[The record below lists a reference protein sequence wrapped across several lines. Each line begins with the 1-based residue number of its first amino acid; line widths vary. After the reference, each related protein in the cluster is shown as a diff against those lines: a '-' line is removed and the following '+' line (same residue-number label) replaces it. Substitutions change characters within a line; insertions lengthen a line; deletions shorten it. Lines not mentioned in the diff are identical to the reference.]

1 MAVFRHTAE
10 FDMKEFFGEDY
21 LLQGESAKKIYSA
34 IKDLPIIDYHCHLDE
49 KAIKADKTFSDIGE
63 LWLSGDHYKWRAMRL
78 CGVSEDYITGNR
90 SFIEKFN
97 KFAEIL
103 PSLCGNPVYA
113 WAHMELKQIFGINKP
128 LNRGTADEIWN
139 EANEK
144 LKNLSVR
151 KLLKK
156 FNVEYIATTDDPYSA
171 LENHGDIDG
180 VKVRPT
186 FRADSRFNEG
196 VPKAELEKR
205 LDYFVSKGCKIADYG
220 FDFVNENDEN
230 LLWLIENCY
239 KRKMILQLHFGTF
252 RNVNSAMF
260 ETCGK
265 DSGFD
270 IMRGGIDV
278 DALVKVFDKEN
289 VKLGGLPTI
298 VVYPLNDYD
307 LRAVAT
313 LTGAFPTVKVGA
325 AWWFNDTLG
334 GIKRQLETVAEYSVL
349 GTQFGM
355 LTDSRSFSSYVRFDY
370 YRRILSSFI
379 GEKVD
384 GCEYDEVAAEKLA
397 KNIAYYNIKEALNG

>member
-1 MAVFRHTAE
+1 
-10 FDMKEFFGEDY
+10 MKEFFGEDY

-90 SFIEKFN
+90 SFIDKFN

-113 WAHMELKQIFGINKP
+113 WAHMELKQIFGITRP
-128 LNRGTADEIWN
+128 LNRGTAEEIWN

-144 LKNLSVR
+144 LKTLSVR

-156 FNVEYIATTDDPYSA
+156 FKVEYIATTDDPFSP

-186 FRADSRFNEG
+186 FRADARFNEG
-196 VPKAELEKR
+196 VSKQELEKR
-205 LDYFVSKGCKIADYG
+205 LDYFVSQDCKIADYG
-220 FDFVNENDEN
+220 FGFVSENDEN
-230 LLWLIENCY
+230 LLWLIENCF

-252 RNVNSAMF
+252 RNVNSAAF
-260 ETCGK
+260 KTCGK

-270 IMRGGIDV
+270 IMRGSIDV
-278 DALVKVFDKEN
+278 DALVKVLDKEN
-289 VKLGGLPTI
+289 VKLSGLPTI
-298 VVYPLNDYD
+298 IVYPLNDYD

-334 GIKRQLETVAEYSVL
+334 GIKRQIETVAEYSVL

-379 GEKVD
+379 GEKID
-384 GCEYDEVAAEKLA
+384 GGEYDEAAAEKLA

>member
-1 MAVFRHTAE
+1 
-10 FDMKEFFGEDY
+10 MKEFFCEDY

-34 IKDLPIIDYHCHLDE
+34 IKDLPIIDYHCHLDD
-49 KAIKADKTFSDIGE
+49 KSIKEDKTFSDIGE
-63 LWLSGDHYKWRAMRL
+63 LWLSGDHYKWRTMRL

-90 SFIEKFN
+90 SFIDKFK

-103 PSLCGNPVYA
+103 PSLCGNSVYA
-113 WAHMELKQIFGINKP
+113 WAHMELKQIFGIEKP
-128 LNRGTADEIWN
+128 LNQATAEEVWN

-151 KLLKK
+151 KLLEK
-156 FNVEYIATTDDPYSA
+156 FNVEYIATTDDPFST
-171 LENHGDIDG
+171 LENHGDIYG

-186 FRADSRFNEG
+186 FRADARFNEG

-205 LDYFVSKGCKIADYG
+205 LDYFVRKGCKIADYG
-220 FDFVNENDEN
+220 FDFISENDEN
-230 LLWLIENCY
+230 LLWLIENCF

-252 RNVNSAMF
+252 RNVNSAAF
-260 ETCGK
+260 KTCGK

-270 IMRGGIDV
+270 IMRGAIDV
-278 DALVKVFDKEN
+278 DALVKVLDKEN
-289 VKLGGLPTI
+289 TKLGGLPTI

-384 GCEYDEVAAEKLA
+384 SGEYDEQSAQTLA
-397 KNIAYYNIKEALNG
+397 KNIAYYNIKDALNVCQK

>member
-1 MAVFRHTAE
+1 
-10 FDMKEFFGEDY
+10 MKEFFGEDY

-90 SFIEKFN
+90 SFIDKFN

-113 WAHMELKQIFGINKP
+113 WAHMELKQIFGIEKP
-128 LNRGTADEIWN
+128 LNQGTAEEVWN

-156 FNVEYIATTDDPYSA
+156 FNVEYIATTDDPFSP

-186 FRADSRFNEG
+186 FRADARFNEG
-196 VPKAELEKR
+196 VPKADLEKR

-220 FDFVNENDEN
+220 FDFISENDEN
-230 LLWLIENCY
+230 LLWLIENCF

-252 RNVNSAMF
+252 RNVNSAMLK
-260 ETCGK
+260 TCGK

-270 IMRGGIDV
+270 IMRGAIDV
-278 DALVKVFDKEN
+278 DALVKVLDKET

-298 VVYPLNDYD
+298 IVYPLNDYD

-325 AWWFNDTLG
+325 AWWFNDALG
-334 GIKRQLETVAEYSVL
+334 GIKRQIETVAEYSVL

-384 GCEYDEVAAEKLA
+384 GGEYDEASAEKLA

>member
-1 MAVFRHTAE
+1 
-10 FDMKEFFGEDY
+10 MKEFFGEDY

-78 CGVSEDYITGNR
+78 CGVSEDYITGYR
-90 SFIEKFN
+90 SFIDKFN

-196 VPKAELEKR
+196 IPKAELEKR

-384 GCEYDEVAAEKLA
+384 GGEYDEAAAEKLA

>member
-1 MAVFRHTAE
+1 
-10 FDMKEFFGEDY
+10 MKEFFGEDY

-90 SFIEKFN
+90 SFIDKFN

-196 VPKAELEKR
+196 VPKADLEKR

-252 RNVNSAMF
+252 RNVNSVMLK
-260 ETCGK
+260 TCGK

-384 GCEYDEVAAEKLA
+384 GCEYDEAAAEKLA

>member
-1 MAVFRHTAE
+1 
-10 FDMKEFFGEDY
+10 MKEFFGEDY

-34 IKDLPIIDYHCHLDE
+34 IKDLPIIDYHCHLDD
-49 KAIKADKTFSDIGE
+49 KAIKDDKSFSDIGE

-78 CGVSEDYITGNR
+78 CGVSEDYIMGNR
-90 SFIEKFN
+90 SFIDKFK

-113 WAHMELKQIFGINKP
+113 WAHMELKRIFGIEKP
-128 LNRGTADEIWN
+128 LNQGTAEEIWN

-156 FNVEYIATTDDPYSA
+156 FNVEYIATTDDPFSP
-171 LENHGDIDG
+171 LENHGDIGG

-186 FRADSRFNEG
+186 FRADARFNEG
-196 VPKAELEKR
+196 VSKQELEKR

-220 FDFVNENDEN
+220 FDFVRENDEN
-230 LLWLIENCY
+230 LLWLIENCF

-252 RNVNSAMF
+252 RNVNSVMLK
-260 ETCGK
+260 TCGK

-270 IMRGGIDV
+270 IMRGAIDV
-278 DALVKVFDKEN
+278 DALVKVLDKEN
-289 VKLGGLPTI
+289 TELGGLPTI
-298 VVYPLNDYD
+298 IVYPLNDYD

-334 GIKRQLETVAEYSVL
+334 GIKRQLETVAEHSVL

-384 GCEYDEVAAEKLA
+384 GGEYDEAAAEKLA

>member
-1 MAVFRHTAE
+1 
-10 FDMKEFFGEDY
+10 MKEFFGEDY

-78 CGVSEDYITGNR
+78 CGVSEDYITGYR
-90 SFIEKFN
+90 SFIDKFN

-252 RNVNSAMF
+252 RNVNSVMLK
-260 ETCGK
+260 TCGK

-298 VVYPLNDYD
+298 IVYPLNDYD
-307 LRAVAT
+307 LRSVAT

-370 YRRILSSFI
+370 YRRILSLFI

-384 GCEYDEVAAEKLA
+384 GGEYDEAAAEKLA

>member
-1 MAVFRHTAE
+1 
-10 FDMKEFFGEDY
+10 MKEFFGEDY

-34 IKDLPIIDYHCHLDE
+34 IKNLPIIDYHCHLDD
-49 KAIKADKTFSDIGE
+49 KAIKEDKIFSDIGE

-78 CGVSEDYITGNR
+78 CGVSEDYITGYR
-90 SFIEKFN
+90 SFIDKFN

-113 WAHMELKQIFGINKP
+113 WAHMELKQIFGIEKP
-128 LNRGTADEIWN
+128 LNQGTAEEVWN

-196 VPKAELEKR
+196 IPKAELEKR

-252 RNVNSAMF
+252 RNVNSVMLK
-260 ETCGK
+260 TCGK

-334 GIKRQLETVAEYSVL
+334 GIKRQFETVAEYSVL

-370 YRRILSSFI
+370 YRRILSSVI

-384 GCEYDEVAAEKLA
+384 GGEYDEAAAEKLA

>member
-1 MAVFRHTAE
+1 
-10 FDMKEFFGEDY
+10 MKEFFGEDY

-78 CGVSEDYITGNR
+78 CGVSEDYITGYKSINA
-90 SFIEKFN
+90 KFY
-97 KFAEIL
+97 KLAEIM
-103 PSLCGNPVYA
+103 PNLCGNPVYA
-113 WAHMELKQIFGINKP
+113 WAHMELKQIFGVEKP
-128 LNRGTADEIWN
+128 LNSDTAEEIWN

-144 LKNLSVR
+144 LKTLSVR

-156 FNVEYIATTDDPYSA
+156 FNVEYIATTDDPFST

-180 VKVRPT
+180 IKVRPT
-186 FRADSRFNEG
+186 FRADARFSEG
-196 VPKAELEKR
+196 VPKADLEKR

-220 FDFVNENDEN
+220 FDFVSENDEN
-230 LLWLIENCY
+230 LIWLIENCY

-252 RNVNSAMF
+252 RNVNSAAF
-260 ETCGK
+260 KTCGK

-270 IMRGGIDV
+270 IMRGAIDI

-370 YRRILSSFI
+370 YRRILASFI

-384 GCEYDEVAAEKLA
+384 GGEYDEASAETLA

>member
-1 MAVFRHTAE
+1 
-10 FDMKEFFGEDY
+10 MKEFFGEDY
-21 LLQGESAKKIYSA
+21 LLQGESAKKIYAA
-34 IKDLPIIDYHCHLDE
+34 IRDLPIIDYHCHLDD
-49 KAIKADKTFSDIGE
+49 KAIKDDKIFSDIGE

-78 CGVSEDYITGNR
+78 CGVSEDYITGYKSINA
-90 SFIEKFN
+90 KFF
-97 KFAEIL
+97 KLAEIM
-103 PSLCGNPVYA
+103 PNLCGNPVYA
-113 WAHMELKQIFGINKP
+113 WAHMELRQIFGINKP
-128 LNRGTADEIWN
+128 LNSDTAEEIWN

-144 LKNLSVR
+144 LKTLSVR

-156 FNVEYIATTDDPYSA
+156 FNVEYIATTDDPFST

-186 FRADSRFNEG
+186 FRADARFNED
-196 VPKAELEKR
+196 VPKTELERR

-220 FDFVNENDEN
+220 FDFISENDEN

-252 RNVNSAMF
+252 RNVNSVAF
-260 ETCGK
+260 RTCGK
-265 DSGFD
+265 DGGFD
-270 IMRGGIDV
+270 IMRGSIDI
-278 DALVKVFDKEN
+278 DALVKVLDKEN
-289 VKLGGLPTI
+289 SKLGGLPTI

-370 YRRILSSFI
+370 YRRILASFI

-384 GCEYDEVAAEKLA
+384 GGEYDEASAEKLA

>member
-78 CGVSEDYITGNR
+78 CGVSEDYITGYR
-90 SFIEKFN
+90 SFIDKFN

-196 VPKAELEKR
+196 IPKAELEKR

-384 GCEYDEVAAEKLA
+384 GGEYDEAAAEKLA

>member
-1 MAVFRHTAE
+1 
-10 FDMKEFFGEDY
+10 MKEFFGEDY

-78 CGVSEDYITGNR
+78 CGVSEDYITGYKSINA
-90 SFIEKFN
+90 KFF
-97 KFAEIL
+97 KLAEIM
-103 PSLCGNPVYA
+103 PNLCGNPVYA
-113 WAHMELKQIFGINKP
+113 WAHMELKQIFGIEKP
-128 LNRGTADEIWN
+128 LNQGTAEEVWN

-171 LENHGDIDG
+171 LKNHGDIDG

-252 RNVNSAMF
+252 RNVNSVMLK
-260 ETCGK
+260 TCGK

-270 IMRGGIDV
+270 IMRGSIDV

-289 VKLGGLPTI
+289 VRLGGLPTI

-384 GCEYDEVAAEKLA
+384 GGEYDEAAAEKLA

>member
-1 MAVFRHTAE
+1 
-10 FDMKEFFGEDY
+10 MKEFFGEDY
-21 LLQGESAKKIYSA
+21 LLQSESAKKIYSA

-63 LWLSGDHYKWRAMRL
+63 LWISGDHYKWRAMRL
-78 CGVSEDYITGNR
+78 CGVSEDYITGYR
-90 SFIEKFN
+90 SFIDKFN
-97 KFAEIL
+97 KFAEVL
-103 PSLCGNPVYA
+103 PNLCGNPVYA

-128 LNRGTADEIWN
+128 LNSDTADEIWN

-144 LKNLSVR
+144 LKTLSVR

-156 FNVEYIATTDDPYSA
+156 FNVEYIATTDDPFSP

-186 FRADSRFNEG
+186 FRADARFNEG
-196 VPKAELEKR
+196 ISKQDLEKR
-205 LDYFVSKGCKIADYG
+205 LDFFVSKGCKIADYG
-220 FDFVNENDEN
+220 FDFVSENDEN
-230 LLWLIENCY
+230 LLWLIENCF

-252 RNVNSAMF
+252 RNVNSAAF
-260 ETCGK
+260 KTCGK

-270 IMRGGIDV
+270 IMRGSIDV
-278 DALVKVFDKEN
+278 DALVKVLDKEN
-289 VKLGGLPTI
+289 TKLGGLPTI

-384 GCEYDEVAAEKLA
+384 SGEYDEQSAQTLA
-397 KNIAYYNIKEALNG
+397 KNIAYYNIKDALNVCQK

>member
-1 MAVFRHTAE
+1 
-10 FDMKEFFGEDY
+10 MKEFFGEDY

-78 CGVSEDYITGNR
+78 CGVSEDYITGYKSINA
-90 SFIEKFN
+90 KFY
-97 KFAEIL
+97 KLAEIM
-103 PSLCGNPVYA
+103 PNLCGNPIYA
-113 WAHMELKQIFGINKP
+113 WAHMELKQIFGVEKP
-128 LNRGTADEIWN
+128 LNSDTAEEIWN

-144 LKNLSVR
+144 LKTLSVR

-156 FNVEYIATTDDPYSA
+156 FNVEYIATTDDPFST

-186 FRADSRFNEG
+186 FRADARFNEG
-196 VPKAELEKR
+196 VPKQELEKR

-220 FDFVNENDEN
+220 FDFVSENDEN

-252 RNVNSAMF
+252 RNVNSAAF

-270 IMRGGIDV
+270 IMRGAIDV
-278 DALVKVFDKEN
+278 DALVKVLDKEN

-370 YRRILSSFI
+370 YRRILASFI

-384 GCEYDEVAAEKLA
+384 GGEYDEAAAEKLA

>member
-1 MAVFRHTAE
+1 
-10 FDMKEFFGEDY
+10 MKEFFGEDY

-90 SFIEKFN
+90 SFIDKFF
-97 KFAEIL
+97 KLAEIM
-103 PSLCGNPVYA
+103 PNLCGNPVYA
-113 WAHMELKQIFGINKP
+113 WAHMELKQIFGITKP
-128 LNRGTADEIWN
+128 LNRGTAKEIWN

-144 LKNLSVR
+144 LKTLSVR

-156 FNVEYIATTDDPYSA
+156 FNVEYIATTDDPFST

-186 FRADSRFNEG
+186 FRADARFNEG
-196 VPKAELEKR
+196 IPKTELEKR

-239 KRKMILQLHFGTF
+239 KREMILQLHFGTF
-252 RNVNSAMF
+252 RNVNSVMLK
-260 ETCGK
+260 TCGK

-270 IMRGGIDV
+270 IMRGG
-278 DALVKVFDKEN
+278 
-289 VKLGGLPTI
+289 
-298 VVYPLNDYD
+298 
-307 LRAVAT
+307 
-313 LTGAFPTVKVGA
+313 
-325 AWWFNDTLG
+325 
-334 GIKRQLETVAEYSVL
+334 
-349 GTQFGM
+349 
-355 LTDSRSFSSYVRFDY
+355 
-370 YRRILSSFI
+370 YRR
-379 GEKVD
+379 
-384 GCEYDEVAAEKLA
+384 
-397 KNIAYYNIKEALNG
+397 